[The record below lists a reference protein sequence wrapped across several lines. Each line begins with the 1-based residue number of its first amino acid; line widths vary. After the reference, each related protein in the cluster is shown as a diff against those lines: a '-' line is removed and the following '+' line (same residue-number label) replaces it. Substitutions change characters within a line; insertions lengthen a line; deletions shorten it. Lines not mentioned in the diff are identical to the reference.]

1 MKKVE
6 IFRSSISVEKRFF
19 TLFSLLY
26 QNYGKDNKKEFSI
39 IRDINQINYI
49 KKWCDIEVWSLFA
62 GHVSNVAVALT
73 LSVIVLMI
81 FVICFSFCAAR
92 QYNKKFQYETPHK
105 ALIDNMIIIP
115 MDNICSPL
123 IASNNASDDNNT
135 TDGNTANHDLND
147 DNTDHISEEN
157 I

>member
-1 MKKVE
+1 MIRKNFN
-6 IFRSSISVEKRFF
+6 IF
-19 TLFSLLY
+19 LFL
-26 QNYGKDNKKEFSI
+26 
-39 IRDINQINYI
+39 DINHSLRNAETMIL
-49 KKWCDIEVWSLFA
+49 IETLPSLPLFA

-123 IASNNASDDNNT
+123 ISNANNDNNT
-135 TDGNTANHDLND
+135 TDSNVSANHDLNED
-147 DNTDHISEEN
+147 TAEQISEHN